1 MLMPFVAAGG
11 NVVQMDARSR
21 VVGMQAIVSH
31 LFTERDITPLW
42 NELMQRVTQDGT
54 DASAI
59 CAKLLVASEHRWSVS
74 ISSLTDENHLIAT
87 VTNYRFS
94 IKRVE
99 QTSW

>member
-1 MLMPFVAAGG
+1 LL
-11 NVVQMDARSR
+11 
-21 VVGMQAIVSH
+21 I
-31 LFTERDITPLW
+31 
-42 NELMQRVTQDGT
+42 
-54 DASAI
+54 ASGR
-59 CAKLLVASEHRWSVS
+59 RWSVS